1 MKLGWRS
8 QNESTEALLKHG
20 LFLALGGIA
29 LYLLAPQLSD
39 VIRQVPNLRTIRP
52 FWFLIMLLSETLSF
66 VFVWVLIRTALPG
79 VSWFVAA
86 CAQIVSNAVSRVVP
100 GGAAVGGATLYRVLS
115 VSGVRPG
122 EAAAGL
128 AATSAISTAALFSI
142 PAAAFVLALLGA
154 PIPEL
159 LWPAAAAGGVLFGLL
174 VAIGL
179 LAVKGDAGLRR
190 VGRLV
195 NFVLVNTTSR
205 TKSPRSFDPDRLL
218 TERDTLVD
226 SLGDSW
232 TRAVLA
238 AAANWAFDY
247 LTLVAALYA
256 VGADPRLSLVLLAYA
271 GAAVLTMIPI
281 TPGGLGFVEGGLT
294 WLLVVSGISFQNAL
308 LATLAYRI
316 VSLWLPILAGPVA
329 WIAFRNRYPDA
340 SGING
345 PEKPREDTN
354 GTAEEDSQLNGNH
367 F

>member
-1 MKLGWRS
+1 MRLGWHS
-8 QNESTEALLKHG
+8 KDESTEALLKHG

-29 LYLLAPQLSD
+29 LFLLAPQISD
-39 VIRQVPNLRTIRP
+39 VIQQVPNLRTIRP
-52 FWFLIMLLSETLSF
+52 RWFLIMLATEFISF
-66 VFVWVLIRTALPG
+66 VFVWLLIRTALPG

-86 CAQIVSNAVSRVVP
+86 CAQLVSNAVSRVVP

-115 VSGVRPG
+115 VAGVRSG

-142 PAAAFVLALLGA
+142 PTTALVMALLGA
-154 PIPEL
+154 PIPER
-159 LWPAAAAGGVLFGLL
+159 LWPAAVAGGVLFGLL
-174 VAIGL
+174 VGVGALAITT
-179 LAVKGDAGLRR
+179 DRPLRA

-195 NFVLVNTTSR
+195 NFVLRKVTSR
-205 TKSPRSFDPDRLL
+205 MDNPRSVDPERLVQ
-218 TERDTLVD
+218 ERDALAT
-226 SLGDSW
+226 SLGSSW
-232 TRAVLA
+232 PKAVFA
-238 AAANWAFDY
+238 AAGNWAFDY

-316 VSLWLPILAGPVA
+316 VSLWLPILSGAIA
-329 WIAFRNRYPDA
+329 WVAFRARYPGA

-345 PEKPREDTN
+345 VDN
-354 GTAEEDSQLNGNH
+354 YDGAVDSELHG
-367 F
+367 